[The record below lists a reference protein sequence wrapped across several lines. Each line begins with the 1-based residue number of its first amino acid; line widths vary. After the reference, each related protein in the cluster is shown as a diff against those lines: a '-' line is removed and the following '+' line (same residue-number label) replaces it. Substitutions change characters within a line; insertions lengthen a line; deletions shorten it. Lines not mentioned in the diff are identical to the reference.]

1 MLLSAIKFCD
11 FKVKKGSNTILNIP
25 IDKIRPNPYQPR
37 KYFDIISLVELSE
50 SIREYGVLQPVTVR
64 FINNCSYELVSGE
77 RRLRAS
83 KIAGLET
90 IPCIVVKITD
100 NESAVMALIENI
112 QRQNLNFF
120 EEAEGYE
127 NLLKDYNL
135 TQEEL
140 SKKLKKSQ
148 SAIANKIRLLRLSP
162 DIRKIIIDN
171 GLTERHARA
180 IIRIPDSDIQR
191 EVLKTIIDK
200 DFNVKKTEE
209 LVEREIA
216 KIRNNESQYKINQ
229 KEKIRITDIRILKNT
244 VKQTV
249 DIIKKS
255 GIEAGFED
263 FQHGDFYEINIKIKL

>member
-1 MLLSAIKFCD
+1 MLSALKFCD
-11 FKVKKGSNTILNIP
+11 FKFKKANNIVQNIP

-37 KYFDIISLVELSE
+37 KYFDMTSLLELSE

-90 IPCIVVKITD
+90 IPCILISVTD

-120 EEAEGYE
+120 EEAEGYQ
-127 NLLKDYNL
+127 NLINDYNL

-140 SKKLKKSQ
+140 SVKLNKSQ
-148 SAIANKIRLLRLSP
+148 SAIANKIRLLRLNS
-162 DIRKIIIDN
+162 DIRKIILDN
-171 GLTERHARA
+171 NLTERHARA
-180 IIRIPDSDIQR
+180 LLKIPDYEIQKR
-191 EVLKTIIDK
+191 IVKIIVEK
-200 DFNVKKTEE
+200 GFNVKKTEE
-209 LVEREIA
+209 FINVELE
-216 KIRNNESQYKINQ
+216 KLRNNKKSLLHKQ
-229 KEKIRITDIRILKNT
+229 KEKRKITDIRLFKNT
-244 VKQTV
+244 IKQTL
-249 DIIKKS
+249 DIIKES

-263 FQHGDFYEINIKIKL
+263 FYNDNFYEINIKIKL

>member
-1 MLLSAIKFCD
+1 MLSALKFCD
-11 FKVKKGSNTILNIP
+11 FKFKKGNNIVQNIP

-37 KYFDIISLVELSE
+37 KYFDMTSLLELSE

-90 IPCIVVKITD
+90 IPCILISVTD

-120 EEAEGYE
+120 EEAEGYK
-127 NLLKDYNL
+127 NLIDDYNL

-140 SKKLKKSQ
+140 SVKLNKSQ
-148 SAIANKIRLLRLSP
+148 SSIANKIRLLKLNT
-162 DIRKIIIDN
+162 DMRKIILDN
-171 GLTERHARA
+171 NLTERHARA
-180 IIRIPDSDIQR
+180 LLKIPDYNMQ
-191 EVLKTIIDK
+191 KNIIK
-200 DFNVKKTEE
+200 IIVEKGFNVKKTEE
-209 LVEREIA
+209 FINEELE
-216 KIRNNESQYKINQ
+216 KLRNNKKSLLHKQ
-229 KEKIRITDIRILKNT
+229 KEKRKITDIRLFKNT
-244 VKQTV
+244 IKQTL
-249 DIIKKS
+249 DIIKDS

-263 FQHGDFYEINIKIKL
+263 FYNDNFYEINIKIKFQ